1 MASRY
6 LNRRMDSRM
15 RDGRNPYGSRGGYVS
30 SRRRGRGRD
39 RGMGSDYNYSE
50 HDYRYDSRMDSDY
63 GMQDSHYGM
72 ERYGESRR
80 PMDYEM
86 YRYGVGGIRPM
97 MNDYARGG
105 NRGRNYDRDY
115 DMRDY
120 RDYGYDYASGD
131 MEKEWEEKVEKWC
144 KELKKHDKFNMP
156 KEEIV
161 HQARQMGAKFNEYNE
176 KEFLT
181 TYYMMMSDYKMDM
194 LNSPQA
200 YMILAKDFLEDSDS
214 ELKGSDKL
222 CAYYYEVVKGG
233 EED

>member
-105 NRGRNYDRDY
+105 NRGRNYDI
-115 DMRDY
+115 
-120 RDYGYDYASGD
+120 YA
-131 MEKEWEEKVEKWC
+131 
-144 KELKKHDKFNMP
+144 
-156 KEEIV
+156 
-161 HQARQMGAKFNEYNE
+161 QMY
-176 KEFLT
+176 
-181 TYYMMMSDYKMDM
+181 
-194 LNSPQA
+194 
-200 YMILAKDFLEDSDS
+200 
-214 ELKGSDKL
+214 
-222 CAYYYEVVKGG
+222 
-233 EED
+233 

>member
-1 MASRY
+1 MTNRY
-6 LNRRMDSRM
+6 LSRRMDSRM
-15 RDGRNPYGSRGGYVS
+15 RNPYGSKGGYVS

-39 RGMGSDYNYSE
+39 RAMDNDYNYSE
-50 HDYRYDSRMDSDY
+50 RDSRYDSRMDSNY
-63 GMQDSHYGM
+63 RMEDSHYGM
-72 ERYGESRR
+72 ERYGEYRR

-86 YRYGVGGIRPM
+86 YGYAIGGMRPI
-97 MNDYARGG
+97 NDYARGG
-105 NRGRNYDRDY
+105 NRGRGNERYS

-131 MEKEWEEKVEKWC
+131 MEKEWEEEMEKWC
-144 KELKKHDKFNMP
+144 KELKKHDKFGNMP
-156 KEEIV
+156 KEEII
-161 HQARQMGAKFNEYNE
+161 HQARQMGARFDDYNE

-200 YMILAKDFLEDSDS
+200 YMILAKDFLEDKDS
-214 ELKGSDKL
+214 ELKGSEKL